1 MVSASI
7 CVEELCKASLLG
19 EKGSASARL
28 QASAYVK
35 SVVAWSLELVD
46 DLATNP
52 TQLEV

>member
-7 CVEELCKASLLG
+7 CVEELSKAFLG
-19 EKGSASARL
+19 AKGSASARL

-35 SVVAWSLELVD
+35 SVVAWSLELVA